1 MSENTAPA
9 FDEAT
14 GEIIETGTELVN
26 RADVA
31 DSQQVEHLIA
41 NFADATGSI
50 YTTVQGDDMDTKLAV
65 IGAISG
71 ADRIDEHLDE
81 KIELVDFVIQ
91 AIEVS
96 DPTSGQVNAATRVI
110 LIDADG
116 AAYAGISKPL
126 VSSLQLLTQLA
137 GHPSTW
143 EKPVTVV
150 VQTVKTRAGFTAF
163 NLVPYVASKLAKKE
177 KAAAAKK

>member
-1 MSENTAPA
+1 MSENIAPN
-9 FDEAT
+9 FDAAT
-14 GEIIETGTELVN
+14 GEIIDAGTAVVQ
-26 RADVA
+26 RADLE
-31 DSQQVEHLIA
+31 DSQAVEHLIA

-81 KIELVDFVIQ
+81 KIMLVDFVIQ

-96 DPTSGQVNAATRVI
+96 DPNTGQINAATRVI
-110 LIDADG
+110 LIDDQG
-116 AAYAGISKPL
+116 EAYAGISKPL
-126 VSSLQLLTQLA
+126 VSSLQLITQLA

-143 EKPVTVV
+143 AKPVAVV
-150 VQTVKTRAGFTAF
+150 VQHVKTRAGFTAF
-163 NLVPYVASKLAKKE
+163 NLVPYAASKLAKKE
-177 KAAAAKK
+177 KAAAKK